1 MKMSQNVMNKKG
13 FNIKQLT
20 KYLLLIGGIVVFIF
34 FCFLQPKFA
43 SINNIMNIVNSAAI
57 TGLMGI
63 GMTLVMETGEMNLAV
78 GAEATIAAAVVGKLL
93 EGKGFNLYIAAVIV
107 GLIVAMLVGAL
118 NALFVVKIG
127 IPSFIGTIAMTT
139 FVNGFIKIVT
149 GNRYM
154 YSQYWPKSF
163 KFLGQTRIWGIIPMP
178 VVALGVVAIATIIL
192 QDRTRFGRYINSVG
206 VSATACKNVGINS
219 KRIIVYTYLICA
231 LITGFCGIVLSS
243 EVMTVSPT
251 LGADILMSAM
261 AATMMGATFLRPGHY
276 NIQGT
281 LVASLLLA
289 IISNGTVSIGAADFV
304 DDLIQGI
311 VILLAVGFISMTQK
325 GGLPSVRFNK

>member
-1 MKMSQNVMNKKG
+1 MSQNTTARKG
-13 FNIKQLT
+13 FQLRGMAR
-20 KYLLLIGGIVVFIF
+20 YLLLIVVVVVFAF
-34 FCFLQPKFA
+34 FSLLQPKFA
-43 SINNIMNIVNSAAI
+43 SMNNIMNIINSAAI
-57 TGLMGI
+57 TGMMAI

-93 EGKGFNLYIAAVIV
+93 EGTAFNGYFIAVLV
-107 GLIVAMLVGAL
+107 GLVAAMLVGAL
-118 NALFVVKIG
+118 NAFFVVKIG

-139 FVNGFIKIVT
+139 FINGFIKIVT
-149 GNRYM
+149 SNRYM
-154 YSQYWPKSF
+154 YSQYWPESF
-163 KFLGQTRIWGIIPMP
+163 RFLGQTRLFGAIPMP
-178 VVALGVVAIATIIL
+178 VLLLIIIAVATIVL

-206 VSATACKNVGINS
+206 ANAAACKNVGINS
-219 KRIIVYTYLICA
+219 RKVIVCTYLLCA
-231 LITGFCGIVLSS
+231 AITGFCGIVLSS

-281 LVASLLLA
+281 VVAALLLA

-304 DDLIQGI
+304 DDLIQGV
-311 VILLAVGFISMTQK
+311 VILLAVGFISMTHK
-325 GGLPSVRFNK
+325 GGLPGVRFNK

>member
-1 MKMSQNVMNKKG
+1 MSQNKTASKRFQMKG
-13 FNIKQLT
+13 VAR
-20 KYLLLIGGIVVFIF
+20 YLLLIAAAVVFAF
-34 FCFLQPKFA
+34 FSFLQPKF
-43 SINNIMNIVNSAAI
+43 SSTNNIMNIINSAAI
-57 TGLMGI
+57 TGMMGI

-93 EGKGFNLYIAAVIV
+93 EGPSFNGYFIAVIV
-107 GLIVAMLVGAL
+107 GLLAAMLVGAL
-118 NALFVVKIG
+118 NAFFVVKVG

-154 YSQYWPKSF
+154 YSRYWPESF
-163 KFLGQTRIWGIIPMP
+163 RFLGQTRLFGAIPMP
-178 VVALGVVAIATIIL
+178 VVLLVVIAILTIIL

-206 VSATACKNVGINS
+206 ANAAACKNVGINS
-219 KRIIVYTYLICA
+219 RRVIVLTYLLCA
-231 LITGFCGIVLSS
+231 VITGFCGIVLSS

-251 LGADILMSAM
+251 LGADILMSSM

-281 LVASLLLA
+281 VVASLLLA

-311 VILLAVGFISMTQK
+311 VILLAVGFISMTHK
-325 GGLPSVRFNK
+325 GGLPGVRFNK